1 MGEHRRTVKGL
12 GGVGMSIIKI
22 RICDCCQRP
31 IEGENTVY
39 YSVCVMPH
47 PAANFNSEKRDVELC
62 AECYKFNLESI
73 AGVFNE

>member
-12 GGVGMSIIKI
+12 GGVGMSIINL

-39 YSVCVMPH
+39 YSVRVVPH
-47 PAANFNSEKRDVELC
+47 PAIKFDSDCKDVELC